1 MKWLVAA
8 LVASGSLAVAQ
19 DKKPAPP
26 KPDKKPAAPVLV
38 KPAKELDAK
47 DKDKDKG
54 KDPAPKV
61 DEHKVPGVE
70 AVISPRLK
78 NLPEPTAVP
87 IPKGIAMAVTASDPR
102 AQKHVLDG
110 LANLHGG
117 WDFEAYR
124 HFCAALQYDPECLM
138 AHWGVVVAL
147 IDPEPELVPMRT
159 AALQRMVELV
169 ARGEEKVDAEKPGA
183 KKEFLKELG
192 TELERSYVYALSV
205 YFDQGTTACSDAFR
219 KVADKFPNDPQLKLM
234 QAAFGRSGYDE
245 EGNATPEQERAEKL
259 IESLLAK
266 EPDHPIYLNALLT
279 IRAEAPDLGKDLERA
294 RHLCQVAPGYAPFLH
309 LLGHYELRTGHIAQ
323 AVEAFTQAG
332 EGYRAWMKATGVSYS
347 DCPGWVKA
355 ECYRAAAL
363 ATKGD
368 YANALAVAKVVA
380 GIEVPPEEA
389 RREGAQL
396 LLWEG
401 RTLATRLLMR
411 RNQPGDV
418 AQAIAALPKPEAQKV
433 YEKDKRTHCLWFYQ
447 GLAFALEVRRKLEE
461 GSFTEAREIA
471 GALTL
476 HGERMAEN
484 RDAAAAAGERSA
496 WVRAFKALDI
506 TASEARGMISMADT
520 KGTVNTAFDWYRSA
534 AYRQGPPTMLMPP
547 TVLLPMQCR
556 LAEYHMAKNEFPA
569 AVATLEEAQRLYT
582 NDIEVLTRLQK
593 ALLKAGNKERADQ
606 IGEEIEKVKSE

>member
-1 MKWLVAA
+1 MKRLVAL
-8 LVASGSLAVAQ
+8 LVASGSIAVAQ
-19 DKKPAPP
+19 DKKTAPATPE
-26 KPDKKPAAPVLV
+26 KKAPATATARE
-38 KPAKELDAK
+38 KEKEKENAKAAKEPAKVE
-47 DKDKDKG
+47 
-54 KDPAPKV
+54 
-61 DEHKVPGVE
+61 EHKVPPVE
-70 AVISPRLK
+70 AVISPRVK
-78 NLPEPTAVP
+78 ALPEPGPTG
-87 IPKGIAMAVTASDPR
+87 IPKGIMMAVTASDPR

-147 IDPEPELVPMRT
+147 IDPEPDLLPMRT

-169 ARGEEKVDAEKPGA
+169 GLGEEKVEAERKGER
-183 KKEFLKELG
+183 KDFIKELG
-192 TELERSYVYALSV
+192 SELERSYAYAIGV
-205 YFDQGTTACSDAFR
+205 YFEKGTTACADAFR
-219 KVADKFPNDPQLKLM
+219 KIGEQYPNDPQIKLM
-234 QAAFGRSGYDE
+234 TAAFGRGGYDE
-245 EGNATPEQERAEKL
+245 EGHATPDQEKAEAL
-259 IESLLAK
+259 IKSLLEK
-266 EPDHPIYLNALLT
+266 DPDHPLYLHALLS
-279 IRAEAPDLGKDLERA
+279 IRAEAPDLRNDVQLAER
-294 RHLCQVAPGYAPFLH
+294 LCKVAPGYAPFLH
-309 LLGHYELRTGHIAQ
+309 MLGHYELRTGHIAQ
-323 AVEAFTQAG
+323 AVEAFTQSG
-332 EGYRAWMKATGVSYS
+332 EAYRTWMKASGVSYS

-363 ATKGD
+363 AAKGD

-411 RNQPGDV
+411 RGQPGDAV
-418 AQAIAALPKPEAQKV
+418 QAIAALPKPKDQEAFQ
-433 YEKDKRTHCLWFYQ
+433 KDKRTHCLWFYQ
-447 GLAFALEVRRKLEE
+447 GLAFALEVRRKLDE
-461 GSFTEAREIA
+461 GNIDEARQIA
-471 GALTL
+471 AALTL

-506 TASEARGMISMADT
+506 TASEVRGMISMADT
-520 KGTVNTAFDWYRSA
+520 KPGSVNTAYDWYRSA
-534 AYRQGPPTMLMPP
+534 VFRQTPPSMLMPP

-556 LAEYHMAKNEFPA
+556 LAEYHLSKGEADA
-569 AVATLEEAQRLYT
+569 AVETLEQAQGYYT

-593 ALLKAGNKERADQ
+593 ALTKAGKKERAAE